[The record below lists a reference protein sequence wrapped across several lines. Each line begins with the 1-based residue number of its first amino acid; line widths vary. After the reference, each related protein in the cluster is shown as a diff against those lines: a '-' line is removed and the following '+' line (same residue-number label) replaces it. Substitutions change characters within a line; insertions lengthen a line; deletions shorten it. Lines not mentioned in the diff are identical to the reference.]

1 MTEAEIEHKLVE
13 FCRRNG
19 LLTYKFTSPSS
30 RGVPDRII
38 IGRDR
43 LLFLELK
50 QPKKKPTVI
59 QQHEMTR
66 INAHAGTRV
75 KADWADSYAKAVDL
89 IVKFFFIGEDV
100 VR

>member
-75 KADWADSYAKAVDL
+75 KADWADGYSKAVDL